1 MKTKIPIIS
10 LLLLLPLTAVRSE
23 AARKLSLDAS
33 AEATITDTALSSLV
47 AEKRAKDKQ
56 LQEEPARR
64 DNVFFHELDDVK
76 PENIL
81 ATILDKYKGKAVVV
95 DIWATWCGPCK
106 AGHSQMKPLKEELKN
121 EDVVFIYLTGPT
133 SPADTWQKM
142 IGSIDGDHYYL
153 TKEQY
158 SYILNKHES
167 QGIPTYLVFDREGRL
182 TFKNIGTTSNKN
194 MKEEIE
200 KALEWL

>member
-1 MKTKIPIIS
+1 M
-10 LLLLLPLTAVRSE
+10 LLLLPLTAVRSE
-23 AARKLSLDAS
+23 AARKLSPDAA
-33 AEATITDTALSSLV
+33 AEATITDPALSTPI
-47 AEKRAKDKQ
+47 AEKRARDKQ
-56 LQEEPARR
+56 LQEELARSG
-64 DNVFFHELDDVK
+64 NVFFHKLDDVK

-81 ATILDKYKGKAVVV
+81 ATILDEYKGKAVVV

-106 AGHSQMKPLKEELKN
+106 AGHSQMKPLKEELKD

-133 SPADTWQKM
+133 SPAETWQEM
-142 IGSIDGDHYYL
+142 IGDIDGDHYYL
-153 TKEQY
+153 TREQY
-158 SYILNKHES
+158 GHILDKYES

-182 TFKNIGTTSNKN
+182 TFKNIGTVSNKK

>member
-1 MKTKIPIIS
+1 MRTKILIIS
-10 LLLLLPLTAVRSE
+10 MLLLLPLTAVRSE
-23 AARKLSLDAS
+23 AAREQSPD
-33 AEATITDTALSSLV
+33 ETTTTAPTQSSSV
-47 AEKRAKDKQ
+47 AEKRASDKQ

-64 DNVFFHELDDVK
+64 DNVFFHSLDDVK

-81 ATILDKYKGKAVVV
+81 STILDEYKGKAVVV

-106 AGHSQMKPLKEELKN
+106 AGHSQMKPLKEKLKN

-133 SPADTWQKM
+133 SPADIWQEM
-142 IGSIDGDHYYL
+142 IGGIDGDHYYL
-153 TKEQY
+153 TREQY
-158 SYILNKHES
+158 GHILDKYES

-182 TFKNIGTTSNKN
+182 TFKNIGTVSNKK
-194 MKEEIE
+194 MEEEIE